1 MTQVYCVA
9 CGFGVCARSA
19 EVIVAIKIKVN
30 ENLSIAGDAEYLRRF
45 FSGGGFRLVSL
56 RLSCAAVAAGAAPA
70 ATTAIS
76 APRGRGRC
84 ADHGQGGNN
93 HQKVLH

>member
-9 CGFGVCARSA
+9 SGFGVCAGSA
-19 EVIVAIKIKVN
+19 DVIVAIKIKVKKD
-30 ENLSIAGDAEYLRRF
+30 LSIAGDTEYLRRF
-45 FSGGGFRLVSL
+45 SPAEVPITFP

-84 ADHGQGGNN
+84 ADHG
-93 HQKVLH
+93 